1 MNARLLVIA
10 AIDNSAAARPVI
22 ATAMAL
28 APVLGATVNAVH
40 VSTLDRD
47 ADGDGETARACAASF
62 DLPLRIVPGDPLTQ
76 LITLTKPDDVVALV
90 IGARALPGGRRPAG
104 HLALALAS
112 ALDKP
117 LVVVPPNAEPRD
129 RLESVL
135 LAIKGAPNKVRA
147 LRRTVDLVHAAH
159 LQITAVHVD
168 DEASIPSFSDQV
180 QHETDEFVHEFLA
193 RYVPGAPAAR
203 VELRVGRPA
212 DEILGIVDSEQ
223 PDLLAIGW
231 RKNAGPDGG
240 LVARELV
247 ARSHVPVL
255 LATVA

>member
-1 MNARLLVIA
+1 MNARPLVIA

-180 QHETDEFVHEFLA
+180 QHETEAYTKEFLA
-193 RYVPGAPAAR
+193 RYLTGAPDAQL
-203 VELRVGRPA
+203 ELRVGVPA
-212 DEILGIVDSEQ
+212 DEIIAVAESLDPEMIAVGWPHVDDPTRGRVAKEILDRSRV
-223 PDLLAIGW
+223 PVM
-231 RKNAGPDGG
+231 
-240 LVARELV
+240 LVAV
-247 ARSHVPVL
+247 V
-255 LATVA
+255 